1 MTGGPGAGARD
12 RDLAALAR
20 ACQTLAGAGGAAVDG
35 ARLAAL
41 RAEAARAD
49 IDIGE

>member
-1 MTGGPGAGARD
+1 VGLD
-12 RDLAALAR
+12 RS
-20 ACQTLAGAGGAAVDG
+20 
-35 ARLAAL
+35 RLAAL